1 MSPTFMS
8 GTSSKFIMWVDLFTP
23 TKHIPHIMKRHMQ
36 CDMMCQAITL
46 PNHPFGKDD
55 KFTTD
60 TYSGLYAITYKTIL
74 RN

>member
-1 MSPTFMS
+1 
-8 GTSSKFIMWVDLFTP
+8 
-23 TKHIPHIMKRHMQ
+23 MKRHMK
-36 CDMMCQAITL
+36 CDIVCQVITL
-46 PNHPFGKDD
+46 PNHPFGKDN